1 MRALLLVAA
10 AALSLSALSP
20 ASAAQPIEVRVGY
33 GDLDLRDA
41 RDVRSLERRLAR
53 AIKYACAAPVALA
66 PTPGVLACREDGM
79 AQAQQEIA
87 RHRARVSIADARTV
101 R

>member
-1 MRALLLVAA
+1 MRALLAVAG
-10 AALSLSALSP
+10 AALALPSLTP

-53 AIKYACAAPVALA
+53 AIKNACAAPVALA
-66 PTPGVLACREDGM
+66 PTHGVLACREDGM
-79 AQAQQEIA
+79 AQAQEEIA
-87 RHRARVSIADARTV
+87 RHRARVTVADARLA